1 MILIELYQN
10 ISSRLVN
17 ITNSKIESSAEADLI
32 LSSSLAS
39 KYLSKKFSKELLYG
53 SMSNYEIS
61 DEMVSFIN
69 NVILEREQ
77 GVPLQYILNESWFF
91 GLRFSVFE
99 NELQKTF
106 IPRNETE
113 VIIQE
118 SLKHLKNIDRDATAL
133 DIGTGSGAIPIS
145 ITFNHDQKIEWNA
158 IDPYLTN
165 IPIKN
170 AKYHLVEKQIK
181 FFKSNI
187 SNFIIKINKKYDL
200 ITANLPYVPLSSQI
214 AREVAQEPIE
224 AIYGG
229 NDGLLYI
236 KEVLDV
242 IPKILQENGLAI
254 FEIDPSQDK
263 FFKDLKSKFKIKVI
277 NDLQDLP
284 RIVIISY

>member
-1 MILIELYQN
+1 MKLIELYQN
-10 ISSRLVN
+10 ISSRLIN

-39 KYLSKKFSKELLYG
+39 KYLPKKFSKELLYG
-53 SMSNYEIS
+53 SLS
-61 DEMVSFIN
+61 DHEVSDGLDSFIN
-69 NVILEREQ
+69 FVISKRKE
-77 GVPLQYILNESWFF
+77 GIPLQYILNEAWFF
-91 GLRFSVFE
+91 GLKFSVFE

-106 IPRNETE
+106 IPRTETE
-113 VIIQE
+113 IIIQE
-118 SLKHLKNIDRDATAL
+118 SLTHLNNLHKDAIAL

-145 ITFNHDQKIEWNA
+145 ITVNHDKKLEWDA
-158 IDPYLTN
+158 IDPYLTD
-165 IPIKN
+165 IPSKN
-170 AKYHLVEKQIK
+170 ARYHSVEDQIK

-187 SNFIIKINKKYDL
+187 IKFIPKINKRYNL
-200 ITANLPYVPLSSQI
+200 ITANLPYVPLGSQI
-214 AREVAQEPIE
+214 GREVRYEPME

-242 IPKILQENGLAI
+242 IPKILQDKGLVI

-263 FFKDLKSKFKIKVI
+263 FFQTLKSNNKVKVI

-284 RIVIISY
+284 RIASIYY